1 MEDRASQL
9 KHDDV
14 IQEVNLRLRMLRRT
28 EPFSGIHCCPASSL
42 DVPDEQSARLVIL
55 PPTVVHSTKEGVN
68 SALDAAKHMLET
80 RGSAP
85 RMFKNM
91 LAFVAADASINEML
105 FPEVRRYLAWK
116 SIKDDKDE
124 LNLDASQE
132 KETDQ
137 SIKRHDGSIEIMIN
151 EAYSWLFVPYADVE
165 KDLRSIQWNCQWING
180 ARESCVVRASR
191 KMLQEETII
200 SGWAPAM
207 LAMELS
213 RWFWKDKPYIRIKDL
228 WDFLC
233 TYCYLPRLSKY
244 QVLENAIQS
253 GITSDEYFGVAE
265 GIREEG
271 SYLGLKLK
279 TANHLIDRSNYLIT
293 VEEAKRAIQ
302 EKIKKDE
309 ETSHPDQV
317 DLPGGVSDDDHTP
330 GDLFNP
336 PPTKK
341 PQNPKGPK
349 HFYLSTKLDTTRYIR
364 DIGKLNDEVLNHLLS
379 FNGNKVDIRLD
390 VQIDF
395 KEEVPSEII
404 RTVTENCRTLKV
416 EDSGF
421 E

>member
-1 MEDRASQL
+1 
-9 KHDDV
+9 
-14 IQEVNLRLRMLRRT
+14 MLSSS
-28 EPFSGIHCCPASSL
+28 FKQVSSL
-42 DVPDEQSARLVIL
+42 
-55 PPTVVHSTKEGVN
+55 G
-68 SALDAAKHMLET
+68 
-80 RGSAP
+80 
-85 RMFKNM
+85 
-91 LAFVAADASINEML
+91 
-105 FPEVRRYLAWK
+105 
-116 SIKDDKDE
+116 
-124 LNLDASQE
+124 
-132 KETDQ
+132 
-137 SIKRHDGSIEIMIN
+137 
-151 EAYSWLFVPYADVE
+151 
-165 KDLRSIQWNCQWING
+165 
-180 ARESCVVRASR
+180 
-191 KMLQEETII
+191 
-200 SGWAPAM
+200 
-207 LAMELS
+207 
-213 RWFWKDKPYIRIKDL
+213 
-228 WDFLC
+228 
-233 TYCYLPRLSKY
+233 
-244 QVLENAIQS
+244 NAIQS